1 MKQQKTFIVLR
12 DKKTGYFLSDYKN
25 RTGRLAYEASWV
37 ECVNDALIIPEDR
50 LIKEENIYKGMA
62 RIFEAEL
69 IRVKAEFLIETL
81 EGKEPNEPL
90 QNVDDINKEKIL
102 HSLIEG
108 IFGGE

>member
-37 ECVNDALIIPEDR
+37 ECVNDALIIPEDH
-50 LIKEENIYKGMA
+50 LI
-62 RIFEAEL
+62 
-69 IRVKAEFLIETL
+69 
-81 EGKEPNEPL
+81 
-90 QNVDDINKEKIL
+90 NVDDINKEKFL
-102 HSLIEG
+102 RSLVEG

>member
-37 ECVNDALIIPEDR
+37 ECVNDALIIPEDY

-81 EGKEPNEPL
+81 DGKEPNKPV
-90 QNVDDINKEKIL
+90 QNVDDINKEKFL
-102 HSLIEG
+102 HSLLEG
-108 IFGGE
+108 FLGGE

>member
-12 DKKTGYFLSDYKN
+12 DKKTGYFLSDFKN
-25 RTGRLAYEASWV
+25 RTGCLAYEASWV
-37 ECVNDALIIPEDR
+37 ECVNDALIIPEDY
-50 LIKEENIYKGMA
+50 LIKEENIHKGMA

-90 QNVDDINKEKIL
+90 QNVDDINKEKFL
-102 HSLIEG
+102 RSFVEG
-108 IFGGE
+108 VFGGE

>member
-12 DKKTGYFLSDYKN
+12 NKKNGYFLSAYKN
-25 RTGRLAYEASWV
+25 RMSRLAYEADWV

-81 EGKEPNEPL
+81 DGKEPNEPL
-90 QNVDDINKEKIL
+90 QNVDDINKEQFL
-102 HSLIEG
+102 RSVVEG

>member
-12 DKKTGYFLSDYKN
+12 DKKTGCFLSDYKN
-25 RTGRLAYEASWV
+25 RTGRLAYEVSWV
-37 ECVNDALIIPEDR
+37 ECVNDALIIPEDY

-62 RIFEAEL
+62 RVFEAEL

-81 EGKEPNEPL
+81 DGKEPNEPL
-90 QNVDDINKEKIL
+90 QNVDDINKEKL
-102 HSLIEG
+102 LRSLVEG

>member
-25 RTGRLAYEASWV
+25 RTGCLAYEASWV
-37 ECVNDALIIPEDR
+37 ECVNDALIIPEHY

-90 QNVDDINKEKIL
+90 QNVDDINKEKFL
-102 HSLIEG
+102 HSLVEG

>member
-37 ECVNDALIIPEDR
+37 ECVNDALIIPEDY

-62 RIFEAEL
+62 SVFEAEL

-81 EGKEPNEPL
+81 DGKEPNEPL
-90 QNVDDINKEKIL
+90 QNVDDINKEKFL
-102 HSLIEG
+102 RSLVEG
-108 IFGGE
+108 IFRGE

>member
-25 RTGRLAYEASWV
+25 RTGYLAYEASWV

-50 LIKEENIYKGMA
+50 LIEEENIYKGMA

-81 EGKEPNEPL
+81 DGKEPNEPL
-90 QNVDDINKEKIL
+90 QNVDDINKEKFL
-102 HSLIEG
+102 RSLVEG

>member
-1 MKQQKTFIVLR
+1 
-12 DKKTGYFLSDYKN
+12 
-25 RTGRLAYEASWV
+25 
-37 ECVNDALIIPEDR
+37 
-50 LIKEENIYKGMA
+50 MA

-90 QNVDDINKEKIL
+90 QNVDDINKEKFL
-102 HSLIEG
+102 RSLVEG

>member
-25 RTGRLAYEASWV
+25 RTGRLAYETSWV
-37 ECVNDALIIPEDR
+37 ECVNHALIIPEDR

-81 EGKEPNEPL
+81 DGKEPNEPL
-90 QNVDDINKEKIL
+90 QNVDDINKEKFL
-102 HSLIEG
+102 RR
-108 IFGGE
+108 

>member
-12 DKKTGYFLSDYKN
+12 DKKTGYFISDYKN
-25 RTGRLAYEASWV
+25 RTGCLAYEASWV
-37 ECVNDALIIPEDR
+37 ECVNDALIIPEDY

-90 QNVDDINKEKIL
+90 QNNANYKRKTGASSKSSYL
-102 HSLIEG
+102 WS
-108 IFGGE
+108 

>member
-25 RTGRLAYEASWV
+25 RTGRLAYEANWV

-50 LIKEENIYKGMA
+50 LIEEENIYTGMA
-62 RIFEAEL
+62 HVFEAEL

-81 EGKEPNEPL
+81 DEKEPNEPL
-90 QNVDDINKEKIL
+90 QNVDDISKEKFL
-102 HSLIEG
+102 RSLVEG
-108 IFGGE
+108 ILGGE

>member
-12 DKKTGYFLSDYKN
+12 DKNTGYFLSDYKN
-25 RTGRLAYEASWV
+25 RTARLAYEASWV
-37 ECVNDALIIPEDR
+37 ECVNDALIIPEDY

-62 RIFEAEL
+62 SIFGAEL

-81 EGKEPNEPL
+81 DGKEPNEPL
-90 QNVDDINKEKIL
+90 QNVDDINKEKL
-102 HSLIEG
+102 LRSLVEG